1 MKITFPSVDLDI
13 SLPEIEYDYLKFIC
27 HETLQTSDEVLR
39 SQLRQLQLPGVPDFN
54 TWRLEQS
61 QVPQL
66 ALPEAAT
73 TVDVE
78 PIADVPTE
86 VEEAISGEAVSIQ
99 EEQSEPPT
107 KAQKKP
113 RSRRSSTAPKRFDPA
128 KRLPDFRD
136 QTLQNAVQ
144 IVLAQEGDCSFGTDD
159 LVKQVYGEFTDV
171 ELTKARRSL
180 GKVLSNGAK
189 DGLWQRVQD
198 KPPLYQAAADAV
210 QSDFENENG
219 SEAEG

>member
-13 SLPEIEYDYLKFIC
+13 SLPEIEYDYLRFIC

-54 TWRLEQS
+54 AWRLEQG
-61 QVPQL
+61 QVPQF

-73 TVDVE
+73 TVDVQ

-86 VEEAISGEAVSIQ
+86 VEEAISIQ
-99 EEQSEPPT
+99 EEQSEPPA

-113 RSRRSSTAPKRFDPA
+113 RSRRSSTTPQQFDPA

-144 IVLAQEGDCSFGTDD
+144 IVLAQEGDRSFGTDD
-159 LVKQVYGEFTDV
+159 LIAQIYGEFV
-171 ELTKARRSL
+171 EAELTKARRSL
-180 GKVLSNGAK
+180 GKVLSIGAK
-189 DGLWQRVQD
+189 EGLWQRVQD
-198 KPPLYQAAADAV
+198 KPPLYQASADAV
-210 QSDFENENG
+210 QSDNDSG
-219 SEAEG
+219 D